1 MKLYNQYCS
10 PPFEQLTEVWKKP
23 YILKFWENSKNQVNI
38 PGLAEFKVFKII
50 LLKKTNAKTLFMCT
64 LIKKFWLYNTA
75 SLTWRACL
83 RNVLFSCM
91 AHSMHSLHSSTL
103 EKLCKIALFQH
114 QLLKP
119 FVQIDV
125 FYGC

>member
-64 LIKKFWLYNTA
+64 LIKNFDFTIQRHLPEEPA
-75 SLTWRACL
+75 LEMF
-83 RNVLFSCM
+83 FSPAWPTQCT
-91 AHSMHSLHSSTL
+91 HYTVQPWKNYVKLHYFSTS
-103 EKLCKIALFQH
+103 
-114 QLLKP
+114 
-119 FVQIDV
+119 
-125 FYGC
+125 Y